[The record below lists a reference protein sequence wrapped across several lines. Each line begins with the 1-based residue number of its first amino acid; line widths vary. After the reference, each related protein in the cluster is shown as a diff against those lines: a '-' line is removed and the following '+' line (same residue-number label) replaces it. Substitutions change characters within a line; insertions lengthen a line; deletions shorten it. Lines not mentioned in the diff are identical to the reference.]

1 MLITCILLYLAVSIA
16 IGLYAARRV
25 QGARDFA
32 VAGKRFGSVIVTATV
47 FATWFGAETVLGIP
61 ATFLKDGLR
70 GLVAD
75 PFAAMGC
82 LVLVGLVFA
91 RAFYRLDVLT
101 LGDYFRSRFDR
112 PTELVLSLCIAFSY
126 LGWIAAQFVA
136 IGLAFNVLSHGAID
150 TRTGI
155 VIGAVAV
162 LAYTIRGGMWSVA
175 LTDFFQAIV
184 VIGGMIY
191 VAWIVSDLAGG
202 AGRVVDVL
210 ATSERMAFFPEPD
223 ARSILAWI
231 SAALVVLFGSIP
243 QQDVLQRVMSAK
255 DEGVAVRASILGG
268 LLYFAVAS
276 LPIFLVGAATLIDA
290 PLVERLIKDDYQ
302 LILPTLILERTPLA
316 VQVLFFGALLSAI
329 LSTAGGALL
338 APSVVLAE
346 NVVRPVMERIGAG
359 TLDDARVLKTM
370 RTSVLLLGLA
380 VTGWALTSKASIY
393 QLVNESGKVVLVS
406 AFVPLAAGLFW
417 RRATARGAHVSIGA
431 GLALWIALE
440 TLAPEAIVPPAL
452 AGLAAGMAGMV
463 LGSFLSPGSPS
474 TRG

>member
-1 MLITCILLYLAVSIA
+1 
-16 IGLYAARRV
+16 
-25 QGARDFA
+25 
-32 VAGKRFGSVIVTATV
+32 
-47 FATWFGAETVLGIP
+47 
-61 ATFLKDGLR
+61 
-70 GLVAD
+70 
-75 PFAAMGC
+75 
-82 LVLVGLVFA
+82 
-91 RAFYRLDVLT
+91 
-101 LGDYFRSRFDR
+101 
-112 PTELVLSLCIAFSY
+112 
-126 LGWIAAQFVA
+126 
-136 IGLAFNVLSHGAID
+136 
-150 TRTGI
+150 

-162 LAYTIRGGMWSVA
+162 LIYTIRGGMWSVA

-184 VIGGMIY
+184 IIGGMIY

-202 AGRVVDVL
+202 AGRVIDVL
-210 ATSERMAFFPEPD
+210 ATSERMAILPEPD

-231 SAALVVLFGSIP
+231 SAALIVLFGSIP

-359 TLDDARVLKTM
+359 TLDDARILKTM
-370 RTSVLLLGLA
+370 RSSVLLLGLA
-380 VTGWALTSKASIY
+380 VTAWALASKASIY

-417 RRATARGAHVSIGA
+417 KRATARGAHVSIGA
-431 GLALWIALE
+431 GLVTWIALE
-440 TLAPEAIVPPAL
+440 ALAPEAIVPPVL
-452 AGLAAGMAGMV
+452 AGLLAGVAGMV
-463 LGSFLSPGSPS
+463 LGSWMPRPKAFIPA
-474 TRG
+474 